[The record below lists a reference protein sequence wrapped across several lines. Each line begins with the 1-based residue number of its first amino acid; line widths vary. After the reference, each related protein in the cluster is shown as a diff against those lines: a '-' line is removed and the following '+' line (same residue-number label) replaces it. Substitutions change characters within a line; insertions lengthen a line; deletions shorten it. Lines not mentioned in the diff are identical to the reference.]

1 MPKGY
6 WVASY
11 HSIKDPAALK
21 KYAEAAGPVLTSFG
35 ARFLARGMPA
45 KVYEDGANERCVV
58 AEFESVEKAIAAYE
72 SAAYQ
77 AAFALLKDACVR
89 EVRIVPGVG
98 EPT

>member
-6 WVASY
+6 WIASY

-45 KVYEDGANERCVV
+45 KVCEDGANERCVV
-58 AEFESVEKAIAAYE
+58 AKYESVERAIAAYE
-72 SAAYQ
+72 SPAYK
-77 AAFALLKDACVR
+77 AVWALLKDACVR

-98 EPT
+98 EST